1 MEQINIFDF
10 IEDSRFCFDNDINH
24 IVELIEQL
32 MQPYMNDGTFT
43 ELYEKKFSIW
53 EDGEKYGYRLSMI
66 YIYNDDIERDYFKY
80 YDDNPL
86 YMRKI
91 NELNIDELFEYSA
104 KHNIELSI
112 CPTPFMVCIYTRFL
126 DKRKNLR

>member
-1 MEQINIFDF
+1 MDQLNIYDF
-10 IEDSRFCFDNDINH
+10 LQEDKFCFDDDINH
-24 IVELIEQL
+24 VVEIIEQL

-66 YIYNDDIERDYFKY
+66 YIYNDDIERDYFKH

-91 NELNIDELFEYSA
+91 NELIIDELFVYS
-104 KHNIELSI
+104 
-112 CPTPFMVCIYTRFL
+112 
-126 DKRKNLR
+126 